1 MGNFCPNGS
10 SSVGHEEIPVSTKPL
25 PAVKH
30 GQNPVSQKVPPPVVV
45 MPPARGSNPKFPA
58 AETRTVDNT
67 PRQKQQEKK
76 PRSVDDPSREKQQE
90 KKPRSV
96 ETPPSKP
103 VEKQGVGKKA
113 VPPSGKIVTP
123 NLKMFTLT
131 DLMTATKNFRPES
144 MIGEGGFGQVFKGWV
159 DEKTLSPSRAGVGI
173 PIAVKKSNPDSAQ
186 GLHEW
191 QAIILTWFSTRNT
204 NFNFK
209 KLKNICNHL
218 KKVTYIFNT
227 LCEVRFLGKFH
238 HPNLV
243 KLLGYCWEENQFL
256 LVYEFLPKGSLENHL
271 FSKGDGLT
279 WDTRF
284 KIAIEAAQGLT
295 FLHNSE
301 KSVIYRDFKASN
313 ILLDSVRS
321 RFFVISS
328 SHNFNAKL
336 SDFGLAK
343 HGPINGYS
351 HVTTRVMGTQGY
363 AAPEYVAT
371 GHLYVL
377 SDVYGFGVVLLELL
391 TGLRA
396 LDPNRPSAQQ
406 NLVEWA
412 KPVLSQKKKIQKLMD
427 PRLEHKYP
435 LLAVTKTAAL
445 ILRCLEADPKNR
457 PPMDDVLRELEIV
470 RTIREQPKEEKRNRN
485 NGHSSPHV
493 RKTGRTR

>member
-191 QAIILTWFSTRNT
+191 QAM
-204 NFNFK
+204 
-209 KLKNICNHL
+209 
-218 KKVTYIFNT
+218 
-227 LCEVRFLGKFH
+227 RFLGKFH

-313 ILLDSVRS
+313 ILLDS
-321 RFFVISS
+321 
-328 SHNFNAKL
+328 NFNAKL

>member
-10 SSVGHEEIPVSTKPL
+10 SSVGHEEISVSTKPL

-30 GQNPVSQKVPPPVVV
+30 GKNPVNQKAPPPVVV
-45 MPPARGSNPKFPA
+45 MPPARGSNPKFPV
-58 AETRTVDNT
+58 AETRTIDNT
-67 PRQKQQEKK
+67 TRKKQQEK
-76 PRSVDDPSREKQQE
+76 PRSVDDPSREKQHE

-96 ETPPSKP
+96 ETPPSNP

-159 DEKTLSPSRAGVGI
+159 DEETLSPSRAGVGI

-191 QAIILTWFSTRNT
+191 Q
-204 NFNFK
+204 
-209 KLKNICNHL
+209 
-218 KKVTYIFNT
+218 
-227 LCEVRFLGKFH
+227 CEVRFLGKFH

-279 WDTRF
+279 WDTRL

-313 ILLDSVRS
+313 ILLDS
-321 RFFVISS
+321 
-328 SHNFNAKL
+328 NFNAKL

-412 KPVLSQKKKIQKLMD
+412 KPVLTQKKKIQKLMD
-427 PRLEHKYP
+427 PRLENKYP
-435 LLAVTKTAAL
+435 LLAVSKTAAL

-485 NGHSSPHV
+485 NGHGSPHV